1 MVPVD
6 AATLLRRVRRRARLT
21 QRQLAARAGTSHS
34 TLAAYEAG
42 HKVPSVSTF
51 VRIAAAAGFEV
62 RADLRH
68 RGPFVDRRARGD
80 ELVEVLDLADALPAV
95 HGDGRGAPIFGRA

>member
-1 MVPVD
+1 MLWVD
-6 AATLLRRVRRRARLT
+6 AAPLLRRARRRARLT

-42 HKVPSVSTF
+42 HKIPTVSTL
-51 VRIAAAAGFEV
+51 VRIVAAAGFEV
-62 RADLRH
+62 RAELRH
-68 RGPFVDRRARGD
+68 RGPFADRRARGE

-95 HGDGRGAPIFGRA
+95 HGDGRGGPVFGRA

>member
-1 MVPVD
+1 MD
-6 AATLLRRVRRRARLT
+6 AAPLLRRARRRARLT

-42 HKVPSVSTF
+42 HKVPTVSTLA
-51 VRIAAAAGFEV
+51 RIVAAAGFEL
-62 RADLRH
+62 RAELRR
-68 RGPFVDRRARGD
+68 RGPFADRRARGE

-95 HGDGRGAPIFGRA
+95 HGDGRGGPVVGRA